1 MQEARDGYGDPL
13 PDKLLT
19 ETPLEGKPPGEL
31 CELAPGALV
40 DLNGGHFKIKS
51 VGLRC
56 VVLEALAGTSI
67 RRVS

>member
-1 MQEARDGYGDPL
+1 MQEAG
-13 PDKLLT
+13 PDTTTPVELIQDK
-19 ETPLEGKPPGEL
+19 PLEGRPPGVT
-31 CELAPGALV
+31 CELAAGALV

-67 RRVS
+67 RRVN

>member
-1 MQEARDGYGDPL
+1 MQEARDGYGDPI
-13 PDKLLT
+13 PDKPLA
-19 ETPLEGKPPGEL
+19 EMPLEGRPPGVT
-31 CELAPGALV
+31 CELQPGALV

-67 RRVS
+67 RRVG

>member
-1 MQEARDGYGDPL
+1 MQEAGDGYGDPL
-13 PDKLLT
+13 PDRPMA
-19 ETPLEGKPPGEL
+19 ETPLEGRPPGVT

-40 DLNGGHFKIKS
+40 DLNGGHFKIKP

-67 RRVS
+67 RWVS